1 MASAAPQKF
10 EPLSFYANL
19 LERAEKKEFAAVSR
33 AVRDTEGKE
42 LRGVIVTDE
51 DKIIAVLTA
60 AGQLPAGVFVT
71 FRAARTEG
79 KSPERESK
87 RSRRRRQSKGG
98 SGDIVA
104 SIFVDQRGSR
114 RRRRRFDQRGLAA
127 TPSIR
132 SKGAGGNIIDSIEAH
147 GVDSIEGFAR
157 RRRRARRVPL

>member
-71 FRAARTEG
+71 FRARTEG

-87 RSRRRRQSKGG
+87 RSRRRRQSKEG

-147 GVDSIEGFAR
+147 GVDSIEGSAR